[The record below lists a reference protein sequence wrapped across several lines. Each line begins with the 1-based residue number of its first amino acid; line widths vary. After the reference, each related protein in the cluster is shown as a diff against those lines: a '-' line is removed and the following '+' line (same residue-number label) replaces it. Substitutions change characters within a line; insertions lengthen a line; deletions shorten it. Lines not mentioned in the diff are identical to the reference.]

1 MQMTQ
6 TTTHDSARPTRIA
19 RLTTVD
25 DDKFFDLGLQAAE
38 CRLAAER
45 PDLGFRRRQVL
56 LARAEFY
63 LDEQLRMSVARLDA
77 EGAEGAE
84 GVGAE
89 QGLTE
94 STITASTAATSPAG
108 LSSRIKRALQ

>member
-45 PDLGFRRRQVL
+45 PDLGAL
-56 LARAEFY
+56 
-63 LDEQLRMSVARLDA
+63 
-77 EGAEGAE
+77 
-84 GVGAE
+84 
-89 QGLTE
+89 
-94 STITASTAATSPAG
+94 PAPVV
-108 LSSRIKRALQ
+108 RCPPTMAQ